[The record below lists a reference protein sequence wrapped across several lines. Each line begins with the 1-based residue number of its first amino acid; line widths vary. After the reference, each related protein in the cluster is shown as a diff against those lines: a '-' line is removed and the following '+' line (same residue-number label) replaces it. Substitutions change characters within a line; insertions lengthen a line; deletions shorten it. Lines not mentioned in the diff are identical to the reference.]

1 MTAATPA
8 SPPSGRLPRTVYAL
22 GLVSFCTDLG
32 SEMIVPLLPLFLASL
47 GGSMLQLGALQG
59 ISDLLVAGLK
69 LASGVWSD
77 RQQRRKPWLV
87 VGYGLS
93 ALVRPLFAVV
103 QGPWQAVLVRSG
115 DRIGKGL
122 RSAPRDALLADSV
135 GPDQRGAAF
144 GVQRAMDHAGAFG
157 GALLGSVALA
167 LGCEV
172 RTVFALALVP
182 GLLAVAALVFGVR
195 EASGAHPA
203 RGKVVDPPGAVR
215 RLLPFLVMVVLAA
228 IATSVDL
235 FLLARASQLGVPPA
249 QLPLLWMVLHAVRS
263 ALARPFGSVSDRL
276 GRRGVIACGL
286 VAHTVVM
293 LGFAWADAAVWLW
306 PLFALHGL
314 HAACTEGAERGY
326 VADLTGAP
334 KRGTVFGVYHAVQGL
349 GALAGPLLL
358 GWVYDRW
365 GGKEAF
371 LVASGAAVAALAVL
385 ALVVPP
391 GRPTPGSA
399 C

>member
-1 MTAATPA
+1 MTAASPA
-8 SPPSGRLPRTVYAL
+8 APPAGRLPRTVYAL

-32 SEMIVPLLPLFLASL
+32 SEMIVPLLPLFLAGL
-47 GGSMLQLGALQG
+47 GGSMAQLGALQG
-59 ISDLLVAGLK
+59 LSDLLVAALK
-69 LASGVWSD
+69 LLSGVWSD
-77 RQQRRKPWLV
+77 RQRRRKPWLV

-93 ALVRPLFAVV
+93 SLVRPLFAVV

-122 RSAPRDALLADSV
+122 RSAPRDALLADAV
-135 GPDQRGAAF
+135 EPAQRGAAY

-157 GALLGSVALA
+157 GALLASVALA
-167 LGCEV
+167 LGCEL

-182 GLLAVAALVFGVR
+182 GLLAVAVLVVGVR
-195 EASGAHPA
+195 EVPRPA
-203 RGKVVDPPGAVR
+203 LAAARAADPPGAAR
-215 RLLPFLVMVVLAA
+215 RLLPFLVMVVLAT
-228 IATSVDL
+228 IGTSVDL
-235 FLLARASQLGVPPA
+235 FLLARASELGVSPA

-263 ALARPFGSVSDRL
+263 ALARPVGARSDRL
-276 GRRGVIACGL
+276 GRRGVIGCGL
-286 VAHTVVM
+286 VAHIVVM
-293 LGFAWADAAVWLW
+293 LGFAWADTAVWLW

-358 GWVYDRW
+358 GWVYDGW
-365 GGKEAF
+365 GGSVAF
-371 LVASGAAVAALAVL
+371 LVAGGAAVAALAVL